1 MKSRK
6 TRLGAIAAVVVAAGT
21 TVGALAATSASAS
34 TTFIPR
40 PVHHACAANLNGYN
54 VLDLTFQGNVF
65 KYPIFL
71 HVQNNGLING
81 VLVDSNLPVGQQV
94 LRLHGIC
101 IGDNVLADVNYPV
114 ADPQG
119 SRAEN
124 MVILPVPL
132 HPHRG
137 TVAGVWGETGTEAGA
152 GLATLEN
159 TVHIYS

>member
-1 MKSRK
+1 MSSRK
-6 TRLGAIAAVVVAAGT
+6 TRLGAIAAVAVAAGT
-21 TVGALAATSASAS
+21 SLGALAATSASAS

-94 LRLHGIC
+94 LRLRGVC
-101 IGDNVLADVNYPV
+101 IGDNVLTVVNYPV

-119 SRAEN
+119 ARDEN
-124 MVILPVPL
+124 LVIVPTIA

-137 TVAGVWGETGTEAGA
+137 TVLGVWGETGSENGA
-152 GLATLEN
+152 GVASLER